1 MLCVLTAWSAAAQ
14 TTRPA
19 PTRIIVKPR
28 AGVNAKEIAGMHA
41 RYGGHLHRKYPQMG
55 GWEVVEL
62 PTPLNVDAVVERY
75 RANALVESAE
85 PDSLLRGL
93 YAPNDPLFT
102 DGTLWNL
109 HNTGTGGEADADID
123 APEAWDIHRDASGI
137 IVAVIDTGVRYT
149 HEDLAANTWRNST
162 EVPGNQ
168 LDDDGN
174 GYVDD
179 VHGINARLNTG
190 DPMDDHGHG
199 THVAGI
205 IGAVGGNGV
214 GCVGAAFRVQIMG
227 LKFLHTDLHGTVSD
241 AIECIDYARAKGAK
255 VINASWGHYTDYTS
269 VALYD
274 AIARARDAGII
285 FVTAAGND
293 GMDND
298 TINFYPANYE
308 LDNIVVVAATT
319 RYDVLAGFSHYGAR
333 TVDLGAPGLDV
344 VSTWG
349 GADDAYSSQ
358 NGTSM
363 AAPHVAAAC
372 ALLWARFPSLTY
384 RQVIQRVFETVD
396 PLPALNGNT
405 LTGGRLNLRN
415 ALAWTN
421 YPPVL
426 NAIDDQAINAGE
438 QLQFTATAVDPNGDA
453 LTFNLAS
460 GAPAGASISPTTG
473 LFTWRPSDAQA
484 PTTNWVTVRV
494 SDNGSPPQMDSQ
506 AVMIVVSRPLRIINA
521 RTVGASSVALT
532 WSTISGKKYQV
543 QRKDSLNATTWSNVG
558 GLITATG
565 RTASLTNNVGL
576 GGRRLFRVV
585 ETN

>member
-1 MLCVLTAWSAAAQ
+1 
-14 TTRPA
+14 
-19 PTRIIVKPR
+19 
-28 AGVNAKEIAGMHA
+28 
-41 RYGGHLHRKYPQMG
+41 MG
-55 GWEVVEL
+55 GWEVVEML
-62 PTPLNVDAVVERY
+62 TPLNVDASVERY
-75 RANALVESAE
+75 RASALVESVE
-85 PDSLLRGL
+85 PDSILRGL
-93 YAPNDPLFT
+93 YTPNDPLFT
-102 DGTLWNL
+102 DGALWNL
-109 HNTGTGGEADADID
+109 HNTGNGGAADADID

-149 HEDLAANTWRNST
+149 HEDLAANIWRNPT
-162 EVPGNQ
+162 EIPGNQ
-168 LDDDGN
+168 LDDDDN

-179 VHGINARLNTG
+179 VHGINARTANG

-214 GCVGAAFRVQIMG
+214 GCVGAAFRVQLMG

-269 VALYD
+269 VALDD

-298 TINFYPANYE
+298 TISFYPANYE

-372 ALLWARFPSLTY
+372 ALVWARFPSLTY

-405 LTGGRLNLRN
+405 LTGGRLNLRK

-426 NAIDDQAINAGE
+426 NAIDDQSINADE
-438 QLQFTATAVDPNGDA
+438 QLQFTATAFDPNGDA
-453 LTFNLAS
+453 LTFSLAS
-460 GAPAGASISPTTG
+460 GAPSGASINPITG

-494 SDNGSPPQMDSQ
+494 SDNASPPQMDSQ
-506 AVMIVVSRPLRIINA
+506 AVMIVVNRPLKIITA
-521 RTVGASSVALT
+521 EPAGAYSVALT
-532 WSTISGKKYQV
+532 WRTVSGKTYQV

-558 GLITATG
+558 GLIAATG

-585 ETN
+585 QTN